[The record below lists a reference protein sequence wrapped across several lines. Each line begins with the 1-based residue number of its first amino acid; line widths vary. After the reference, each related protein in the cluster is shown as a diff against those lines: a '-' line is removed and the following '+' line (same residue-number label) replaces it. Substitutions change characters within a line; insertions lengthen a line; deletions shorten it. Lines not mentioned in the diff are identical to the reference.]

1 MYYDLNVPWNEESQQ
16 RIPQLLKLH
25 QKCNL
30 RIFICFSL
38 IIILSRLWRCR
49 F

>member
-16 RIPQLLKLH
+16 RIPQLIKLYK
-25 QKCNL
+25 KCKKEAS
-30 RIFICFSL
+30 FISAA
-38 IIILSRLWRCR
+38 INWLSVLLL